1 MPMNDFDRE
10 TPTYPFPSQVPGT
23 LSEEIQRRHA
33 ENPLGF
39 VRLANG
45 SRVRLAVR
53 YDDVKMVLNDRR
65 FSRDLAAHQKPRGPA
80 TAETIGDPDLITNM
94 DPPRHTRIRSVV
106 SGAFSMRQMQKW
118 QPYAQQAADELTAAM
133 RMSGPP
139 LDFVE
144 HFAFPYPLRVFCELF
159 GLPERDRDAFR
170 SWTEDFLSAG
180 SGTVRRRAASAFADY
195 TMRVIADRR
204 ENPGDRIIDLLI
216 AAHGEERL
224 SDAELPKLVTGLLVG
239 GYEGVGSVLS
249 RGISLL
255 LDSTTRGYRHL
266 VENPALINV
275 AVEEILRLEFPSE
288 ENLIRVATEDVS
300 LPSGPVLAGECVMP
314 VVAAANR
321 DAEVFPSP
329 DCVDLDRGLQGPQIG
344 LGHGP
349 HLCLGANL
357 VRMELRVAFATLVRA
372 LPTLRL
378 EVPRD
383 RLTWLSGSLSQR
395 PVAVPVAW

>member
-1 MPMNDFDRE
+1 
-10 TPTYPFPSQVPGT
+10 
-23 LSEEIQRRHA
+23 
-33 ENPLGF
+33 
-39 VRLANG
+39 
-45 SRVRLAVR
+45 
-53 YDDVKMVLNDRR
+53 
-65 FSRDLAAHQKPRGPA
+65 
-80 TAETIGDPDLITNM
+80 
-94 DPPRHTRIRSVV
+94 
-106 SGAFSMRQMQKW
+106 
-118 QPYAQQAADELTAAM
+118 
-133 RMSGPP
+133 
-139 LDFVE
+139 
-144 HFAFPYPLRVFCELF
+144 
-159 GLPERDRDAFR
+159 
-170 SWTEDFLSAG
+170 
-180 SGTVRRRAASAFADY
+180 
-195 TMRVIADRR
+195 
-204 ENPGDRIIDLLI
+204 
-216 AAHGEERL
+216 
-224 SDAELPKLVTGLLVG
+224 
-239 GYEGVGSVLS
+239 LS

-255 LDSTTRGYRHL
+255 LDSTTRGYKHL
-266 VENPALINV
+266 VENPTLINV

-321 DAEVFPSP
+321 DAKVFPSP
-329 DCVDLDRGLQGPQIG
+329 ERVDLDRGLQGPQIG